1 MESLNTIALGIAVRL
16 AREEKQMTSNDLA
29 LQAGMTPS
37 SLSRSERGLRMLE
50 LDEALR
56 VATTLGMTTNDLIEQ
71 AQRIEQSGVAK
82 QHQQALKQI
91 DLSLKQVR
99 EAALRARLGGDTAD
113 GAQDTTASA
122 GSGAPARKS
131 TASA

>member
-1 MESLNTIALGIAVRL
+1 MESLNIIALGIAVRL
-16 AREEKQMTSNDLA
+16 AREEKQMTANDLA
-29 LQAGMTPS
+29 LQAKMTPS

-56 VATTLGMTTNDLIEQ
+56 VSSVLGMTPNDLIEQ

-91 DLSLKQVR
+91 DLSLKKVR
-99 EAALRARLGGDTAD
+99 EAALRARLGAD
-113 GAQDTTASA
+113 PCAGPQDAPSAVSAASTSILA
-122 GSGAPARKS
+122 I
-131 TASA
+131 